1 MLFEP
6 IVRELVVFY
15 VFLFGCIPQEN
26 YIFPNMSAVSSL
38 FLLLKKGS
46 CKNRNETA
54 KRLKWRIFF
63 FYKQMFFDR
72 GVWKTS
78 KRGETFIR
86 CLWHLIVLTEITIQS
101 SAVAVKWSLEVCIW
115 VSCWWEEVYDLIYS
129 KTDLAEES
137 YAHEGF
143 ANGKERLWTCL
154 CVKFFSNNLFHE
166 I

>member
-63 FYKQMFFDR
+63 FYKCF
-72 GVWKTS
+72 
-78 KRGETFIR
+78 
-86 CLWHLIVLTEITIQS
+86 LTEACGKQ
-101 SAVAVKWSLEVCIW
+101 
-115 VSCWWEEVYDLIYS
+115 VSEER
-129 KTDLAEES
+129 
-137 YAHEGF
+137 
-143 ANGKERLWTCL
+143 RLLDAYGT
-154 CVKFFSNNLFHE
+154 
-166 I
+166 